1 MLSQQPTETAP
12 EALGGQQQLFLILQ
26 ERIER
31 GFYAP
36 GAWLP
41 AERALAEEFRLDR
54 SAVRRALCQL
64 EEAGLIVRE
73 PGRRP
78 WVRGGLA
85 AATRQLTPIR
95 QAPPARSTPA
105 AAGPGRRR
113 PRSASPGE
121 TGLRTIVAILPQHP
135 QYPASLAILHGIN
148 AALRSA
154 EAPFR
159 LQVIDTHGG
168 ADSRETRL
176 EQQALASVVRER
188 IAGAVLWQLG
198 GAETVPQLRE
208 LEARSIPVV
217 FVDRFPPELACDFVG
232 GDNQAGVETAIEYLH
247 SLGHRRIAH
256 LTTDEPS
263 TAVLQRRDAYTGALT
278 LAGTLPDPD
287 LIFAVP
293 HTDTAHVAPACD
305 HFFSLADLPTA
316 VLAMN
321 DPLAYRFIA
330 ECLKRGLRVPED
342 ISVIG
347 FDDLDQHSPRP
358 SLLTTLNQPFDKIGR
373 RAAELLLAR
382 LSGPDTVPNVRRHI
396 LLPTPLIKRATCRAI

>member
-1 MLSQQPTETAP
+1 MLPPHPA
-12 EALGGQQQLFLILQ
+12 ALVPGAHLGQQLFLILKG
-26 ERIER
+26 RIER

-41 AERALAEEFRLDR
+41 AERAMADEFRLDR
-54 SAVRRALCQL
+54 SAVRRALSQL
-64 EEAGLIVRE
+64 AEAGLIVRE

-78 WVRGGLA
+78 WVRGGA
-85 AATRQLTPIR
+85 ALSQTT
-95 QAPPARSTPA
+95 RSTQT
-105 AAGPGRRR
+105 AGQAGRRR
-113 PRSASPGE
+113 PRPAPPAD

-135 QYPASLAILHGIN
+135 LYPASLAILHGIN

-159 LQVIDTHGG
+159 LQVWDTHGG
-168 ADSRETRL
+168 ADHRETRL

-198 GAETVPQLRE
+198 GAETMPLLCD
-208 LEARSIPVV
+208 LEARGIPVV
-217 FVDRFPPELACDFVG
+217 FVDRFPPEMACDFVG

-256 LTTDEPS
+256 LTTDEKS
-263 TAVLQRRDAYTGALT
+263 TAVAQRRDAYTHALALT
-278 LAGTLPDPD
+278 GTVPNPDW
-287 LIFAVP
+287 IFALP
-293 HTDTAHVAPACD
+293 CTDTFHVAPACD
-305 HFFSLADLPTA
+305 HFLSLPEPPTA

-330 ECLKRGLRVPED
+330 ECEKRGLRVPED

-347 FDDLDQHSPRP
+347 FDDVEQHSPRP

-382 LSGPDTVPNVRRHI
+382 LCGPDTVPNVRRHV
-396 LLPTPLIKRATCRAI
+396 LLPTPLIKRATCREI